1 MQRLRGGY
9 AKCTAAYAQ
18 RSLREGAYAKPTRD
32 CADWTIAYA
41 ADGTLKNNAAQLE
54 VLSSSVIH
62 LSVGVCQTLPGIQDE
77 LLIYNCQWG
86 ALYLPGNL

>member
-1 MQRLRGGY
+1 MHYPQNCLRS
-9 AKCTAAYAQ
+9 AYAAATRQ
-18 RSLREGAYAKPTRD
+18 LRELSLREGAYAKPTRD

-77 LLIYNCQWG
+77 LLIYNCQ
-86 ALYLPGNL
+86 

>member
-77 LLIYNCQWG
+77 LLIYNCQ
-86 ALYLPGNL
+86 

>member
-32 CADWTIAYA
+32 SADWTIAHA
-41 ADGTLKNNAAQLE
+41 ADGSRMVPFKKNMLK
-54 VLSSSVIH
+54 
-62 LSVGVCQTLPGIQDE
+62 
-77 LLIYNCQWG
+77 
-86 ALYLPGNL
+86 

>member
-32 CADWTIAYA
+32 SADWTIPTG
-41 ADGTLKNNAAQLE
+41 DGSRMVPFKKNLLK
-54 VLSSSVIH
+54 
-62 LSVGVCQTLPGIQDE
+62 
-77 LLIYNCQWG
+77 
-86 ALYLPGNL
+86 